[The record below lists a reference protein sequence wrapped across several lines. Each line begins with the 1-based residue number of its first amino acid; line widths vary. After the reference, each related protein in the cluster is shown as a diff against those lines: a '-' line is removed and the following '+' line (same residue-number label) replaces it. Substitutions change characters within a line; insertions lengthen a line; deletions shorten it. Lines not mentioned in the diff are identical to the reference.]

1 MCQQNRMLVSDLNCL
16 VLKELNKKRKQKKV
30 IEDMTVI
37 ATNIYIFQTLKLQ
50 SPGLVLTKNIQN
62 SRVGH

>member
-1 MCQQNRMLVSDLNCL
+1 MCQQNGMLVSHLNCL

-37 ATNIYIFQTLKLQ
+37 ATNIFQTFKLQ

>member
-1 MCQQNRMLVSDLNCL
+1 MCQQNGMLVSHLNCL

-37 ATNIYIFQTLKLQ
+37 ATNIFLTFKLQ
-50 SPGLVLTKNIQN
+50 SPQQN
-62 SRVGH
+62 EGI